1 MKIDFTGQT
10 AIVTGASRGIGKKIA
25 NDLDSLGANVIKF
38 SSKDFNFLERDAV
51 NELAEEIKKYDKI
64 DICINN
70 AGINKIDYVENIEL
84 SDFED
89 ILNVNLYAPFVI
101 AKAASGIMKNNN
113 YGKIIN
119 IGSIW
124 GIKTREKRLS
134 YSTSK
139 AGLIGMTRTLSVELA
154 QNNILVNMVSPGFTA
169 TEMTKNILKKDEIDS
184 LTSQIPLKRFANV
197 DDISN
202 VVLFLASNLNTYIT
216 GENIVV
222 DGGFIN
228 Q

>member
-25 NDLDSLGANVIKF
+25 NDRDSLGANVIKF

-197 DDISN
+197 GDISN

>member
-169 TEMTKNILKKDEIDS
+169 TEMTKNILKRCSIFSKQ
-184 LTSQIPLKRFANV
+184 SQYL
-197 DDISN
+197 
-202 VVLFLASNLNTYIT
+202 YYW
-216 GENIVV
+216 
-222 DGGFIN
+222 
-228 Q
+228 